1 MMRMTKFTLTHN
13 PSHSEV
19 VALAIR
25 SWPMPCVIEVVKP
38 IPYNTDWFY
47 MYRERVVP
55 KYMRR
60 YLNKGIKR
68 NHRRK
73 MP

>member
-1 MMRMTKFTLTHN
+1 
-13 PSHSEV
+13 
-19 VALAIR
+19 
-25 SWPMPCVIEVVKP
+25 MPCVIEVVKP

-47 MYRERVVP
+47 MYHERCIP

-60 YLNKGIKR
+60 YLNKRMKR